1 MTNWFKTRKHIKE
14 VVKMKINNLFKILF
28 DLVMLVLLAGIYCV
42 HSTGMAFHEYA
53 GLAIFV
59 FFIIHLMYNYKWI
72 VNAGKKLFA
81 NSISVRIK
89 IMYTVDLLLLISFIL
104 IGISGIMI
112 SHIVFKL
119 EKMPL
124 WRPVHSISSASALI
138 LLALHIGLHGKMIA
152 NTIKSKIK
160 APFAVIKIGS
170 ALVFTAMLCTG
181 IYGDIV
187 LKLKSI
193 KNETEGQP
201 RYETVVSLFKQ
212 SIMLLINPP
221 EHIKDGEVLREA
233 GDGGKFFEHNGGKI
247 IADHD
252 RDFDGPPPKQRFN
265 AISLWVSV
273 SNYISII
280 VFFSII
286 VYIIDNK
293 IKKRMC
299 KKSQKLYE
307 K

>member
-14 VVKMKINNLFKILF
+14 GVKMKINNLFKIVF

-59 FFIIHLMYNYKWI
+59 LFIIHLMYNYKWI
-72 VNAGKKLFA
+72 VNVGKILFV

-89 IMYTVDLLLLISFIL
+89 IMYTVDLLLLVSFIL

-124 WRPVHSISSASALI
+124 WRPVHSVSAASSLI
-138 LLALHIGLHGKMIA
+138 LLALHIGLHGKMII
-152 NTIKSKIK
+152 NTIRSKIK
-160 APFAVIKIGS
+160 APFPMIKTISAV
-170 ALVFTAMLCTG
+170 VFITIFFTG

-187 LKLKSI
+187 LKSKSM
-193 KNETEGQP
+193 KNGIERQP
-201 RYETVVSLFKQ
+201 RYETVLSLFEQ

-221 EHIKDGEVLREA
+221 EHIKGRMDGEGIH
-233 GDGGKFFEHNGGKI
+233 GDGGKLLEHNGDKRM
-247 IADHD
+247 AYHD
-252 RDFDGPPPKQRFN
+252 GDFDSPPPKQKFN
-265 AISLWVSV
+265 AISLLVSV
-273 SNYISII
+273 SDYISII
-280 VFFSII
+280 VFLSII
-286 VYIIDNK
+286 VYIIDTK
-293 IKKRMC
+293 IKK
-299 KKSQKLYE
+299 KKAYT
-307 K
+307 